1 MRELPQIR
9 RSKTIRTD
17 GVAPLL
23 EEVEKGLANLDGGP
37 LCLRRHFQ
45 VRVQSSLQVTGQ
57 EWDGCKGTSG
67 GNPGINGGGVCK
79 SLVPLRV
86 WRRGDGVVVVVVVV
100 VVVGMIAAAA
110 GGVVVVGGFQV
121 PVVESST
128 SVSQLELLQRPR
140 QARRRRR
147 PSDTTTTT
155 TTKLQQQQRHSMTQT
170 AAS

>member
-100 VVVGMIAAAA
+100 VVGMIAAAA